1 MAKSKSSNSRS
12 KVKTIVF
19 KSDFMIDAP
28 PKIFSDVER
37 EIILADMAYLKQKEI
52 DSGDWAKWEKDQAKW
67 KDFNALRAAGFV
79 PPAARPDAIMG
90 EIRRSYLDRD
100 NVDEWG
106 AVKDCDC
113 ARCVGVRRARR

>member
-37 EIILADMAYLKQKEI
+37 EIILADMAYLKQKDI
-52 DSGDWAKWEKDQAKW
+52 DSGAQAIWDADQAKW
-67 KDFNALRAAGFV
+67 KNFNAMRRAV
-79 PPAARPDAIMG
+79 IIPDDYIPPARP
-90 EIRRSYLDRD
+90 ETNR
-100 NVDEWG
+100 DEWG
-106 AVKDCDC
+106 AVTNCHC
-113 ARCVGVRRARR
+113 ARCRMKRRR